1 MKVQIDEYIATFDR
15 LNFKKVK
22 PILIHGIKLE
32 FDKIHLIDGIRSQ
45 QVETVPQLIK
55 IYLLT

>member
-15 LNFKKVK
+15 LNHKKVK
-22 PILIHGIKLE
+22 QILNHGIKLE
-32 FDKIHLIDGIRSQ
+32 FDKIHLIDGIRWQ
-45 QVETVPQLIK
+45 QGEIVPQLLK

>member
-22 PILIHGIKLE
+22 QILNHGIKLE
-32 FDKIHLIDGIRSQ
+32 FDKD
-45 QVETVPQLIK
+45 TFN
-55 IYLLT
+55 